1 MLPLGEETW
10 PRFVFAS
17 LCIETADAPHV
28 CPSSRLSIYAAETRK
43 KKKDAVFEL
52 ADRSECALRFDF
64 KIWLIWFD
72 GEQIPRILKQRLH
85 FHHAC
90 YSVPAGWDSSLPAD
104 RQESLLQSLPEG
116 SGSTGKLTQGGR
128 MKWCWCVFA
137 FQHERTHTFFKAPR
151 GLRVCTHVLWWLV
164 LLFWAFEGSPFPSR
178 WIQLQAS
185 RLR

>member
-1 MLPLGEETW
+1 M
-10 PRFVFAS
+10 
-17 LCIETADAPHV
+17 
-28 CPSSRLSIYAAETRK
+28 
-43 KKKDAVFEL
+43 FEL

-137 FQHERTHTFFKAPR
+137 FQHERTHIFQSTQRLACVHTCAVMVGF
-151 GLRVCTHVLWWLV
+151 VVLSLWRLPV
-164 LLFWAFEGSPFPSR
+164 SLSVDSAAGESSQVT
-178 WIQLQAS
+178 IAAS
-185 RLR
+185 LEDQTEIWCF